1 MYQSGLT
8 KRLLRMLQDSSLFAT
23 SKASFLSD
31 FTDTATLTGSASRRL
46 FPVANLCVSQALI
59 TYISACLC

>member
-1 MYQSGLT
+1 
-8 KRLLRMLQDSSLFAT
+8 MLQDSSLFAT

-59 TYISACLC
+59 TFISACLF